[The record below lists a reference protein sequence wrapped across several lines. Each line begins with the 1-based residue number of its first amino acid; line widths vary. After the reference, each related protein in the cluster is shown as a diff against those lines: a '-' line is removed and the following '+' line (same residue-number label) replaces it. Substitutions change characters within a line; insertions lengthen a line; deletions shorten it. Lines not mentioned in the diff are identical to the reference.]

1 MTNSFFFQNWEG
13 DFRGDGIPFTAAE
26 QVREVIEDQES
37 LDAAIFRENDRD
49 GYARAMDMHGIL
61 PPNPHTLQ
69 QLLNGTATVNP
80 NTEETSDSSD
90 SDTSMHDAMPVPQ
103 PQDDSEISDQ
113 QKQITEFRLD
123 MLRLAGMITT
133 HPSSTITLPQ
143 VLLPEAG
150 YSSLSSEIAA
160 LKLHNTH
167 LARVLAEMQGQPGR
181 VAHSTSNSQ
190 KCGVRTRDAL
200 WIPLDIHTD
209 PSIDDLVPVPD
220 FPDRTK
226 PEPKKKS
233 LG

>member
-103 PQDDSEISDQ
+103 PQDD
-113 QKQITEFRLD
+113 
-123 MLRLAGMITT
+123 
-133 HPSSTITLPQ
+133 
-143 VLLPEAG
+143 
-150 YSSLSSEIAA
+150 
-160 LKLHNTH
+160 
-167 LARVLAEMQGQPGR
+167 
-181 VAHSTSNSQ
+181 
-190 KCGVRTRDAL
+190 
-200 WIPLDIHTD
+200 
-209 PSIDDLVPVPD
+209 
-220 FPDRTK
+220 
-226 PEPKKKS
+226 
-233 LG
+233 